1 MNTKKVKR
9 QSKLNKNA
17 QKKRREDGGQ
27 EVKCPPIDWSKVTP
41 YDVIRATNC
50 KMTNFRNKESYPSIR
65 PPISLCSNQQTMWWL
80 ADAVKATGCCRGFGT
95 DPGDDLVEVW
105 KQTPNKDKLGF
116 YGIKSNIPGPDV
128 QLYNDA
134 VEKSLKV
141 ANGVEEKKDKK
152 EKPDCVKKDANIK
165 MPEGG
170 FTLNRCVL
178 SKIVN
183 AMPTVTKKLNAKN
196 AHTWLQCP
204 EPDNPEYPF
213 LNDGEVFDVPQAL
226 DMKRPEKKQ
235 KHGLRRKHKYCE
247 LQCGIPENKCTAYEW
262 MKYRQDP
269 MPYEVAFKMEMAQEV
284 TKPWPEPRNYDE
296 LYYHLLGSFQQARFH
311 HDDCKKYHKCCLPKW
326 RRYSKGCKEFIPATR
341 REYSS
346 SVLVRCSSANSIFAS
361 MQRETGEKSIFLI
374 TAPTCRKHPLAT
386 HSNIHEHTSTY
397 LCSFRL

>member
-1 MNTKKVKR
+1 MNAKKM
-9 QSKLNKNA
+9 
-17 QKKRREDGGQ
+17 RRENAGT
-27 EVKCPPIDWSKVTP
+27 ETKCPPIDWSKVTP

-50 KMTNFRNKESYPSIR
+50 KMTNFRNKEAYPSIR

-116 YGIKSNIPGPDV
+116 YGIESKIPGPDV

-134 VEKSLKV
+134 VQKSLKV
-141 ANGVEEKKDKK
+141 ANGVDEKKDKK
-152 EKPDCVKKDANIK
+152 EKTEGEKVKIQVPK
-165 MPEGG
+165 GG

-183 AMPTVTKKLNAKN
+183 AMPTVTRKLNAKN

-204 EPDNPEYPF
+204 EPDNPEFPF
-213 LNDGEVFDVPQAL
+213 LDDGQVFDVPQAL

-247 LQCGIPENKCTAYEW
+247 LQCGIAENKCTAYEW

-296 LYYHLLGSFQQARFH
+296 LYWHLLGSFQQSKRQQK
-311 HDDCKKYHKCCLPKW
+311 DCTSYMKCCLP
-326 RRYSKGCKEFIPATR
+326 RLRPRYTKGCGEFVPEQR
-341 REYSS
+341 RKYSS
-346 SVLVRCSSANSIFAS
+346 PV
-361 MQRETGEKSIFLI
+361 
-374 TAPTCRKHPLAT
+374 
-386 HSNIHEHTSTY
+386 
-397 LCSFRL
+397 